1 MTYITDPSLA
11 VIVKPYDD
19 YTENKWFFQEYA
31 LSVLNTRPLEIDK
44 SFPVRYADFV
54 VTANLKGGLGNQMFQ
69 IATAYGIIY
78 VENGNNIPRI
88 KAVVYSPTSDT
99 YYVHTND
106 LDFLNY
112 LLPRLQKFFLTPQ
125 FGFENFTMSY
135 DWIDQ
140 ENFVLEVNIKD
151 ESTILNNV
159 FFKVPL
165 TTI

>member
-1 MTYITDPSLA
+1 
-11 VIVKPYDD
+11 
-19 YTENKWFFQEYA
+19 
-31 LSVLNTRPLEIDK
+31 
-44 SFPVRYADFV
+44 
-54 VTANLKGGLGNQMFQ
+54 
-69 IATAYGIIY
+69 
-78 VENGNNIPRI
+78 
-88 KAVVYSPTSDT
+88 
-99 YYVHTND
+99 
-106 LDFLNY
+106 LNY

>member
-1 MTYITDPSLA
+1 MSHLA
-11 VIVKPYDD
+11 QQQAKY
-19 YTENKWFFQEYA
+19 QEYSSSFSKTYVEA
-31 LSVLNTRPLEIDK
+31 LEATLFEVKN
-44 SFPVRYADFV
+44 FCV
-54 VTANLKGGLGNQMFQ
+54 QM
-69 IATAYGIIY
+69 ATAYGIIY

-106 LDFLNY
+106 LEFLNY

-125 FGFENFTMSY
+125 FEFENFTMSY
-135 DWIDQ
+135 DLIDQ

-151 ESTILNNV
+151 ESTILNNG
-159 FFKVPL
+159 FFKVEL

>member
-1 MTYITDPSLA
+1 MSHLA
-11 VIVKPYDD
+11 QQQAKY
-19 YTENKWFFQEYA
+19 QEY
-31 LSVLNTRPLEIDK
+31 SSSFSKTYVEELE
-44 SFPVRYADFV
+44 ATLFV
-54 VTANLKGGLGNQMFQ
+54 VKNFCVQM
-69 IATAYGIIY
+69 ATAYGIIY

-106 LDFLNY
+106 LEFLNY

-125 FGFENFTMSY
+125 FEFENFTMSY
-135 DWIDQ
+135 DLIDQ

-151 ESTILNNV
+151 ESTILNNG
-159 FFKVPL
+159 FFKVEL

>member
-1 MTYITDPSLA
+1 MSNFGQQQAEYKEYSSTFSKTYVEALDATLFE
-11 VIVKPYDD
+11 VK
-19 YTENKWFFQEYA
+19 NFC
-31 LSVLNTRPLEIDK
+31 V
-44 SFPVRYADFV
+44 
-54 VTANLKGGLGNQMFQ
+54 Q

-78 VENGNNIPRI
+78 SENGKNIPRI

-106 LDFLNY
+106 LNFLNY

-135 DWIDQ
+135 DLIDQ
-140 ENFVLEVNIKD
+140 ENFVLEVNVKD
-151 ESTILNNV
+151 ESTILNNG